1 MYSDLRKHA
10 QATIVQLFPQA
21 PFSPQV
27 PAEET
32 DPAFPQEQPRVHH
45 RTCGLC
51 CPVDTLVDVEFG
63 HCKKQFTMSST
74 LN

>member
-51 CPVDTLVDVEFG
+51 CPVDTLVGCGVWPLQETV
-63 HCKKQFTMSST
+63 HYVKYS
-74 LN
+74 